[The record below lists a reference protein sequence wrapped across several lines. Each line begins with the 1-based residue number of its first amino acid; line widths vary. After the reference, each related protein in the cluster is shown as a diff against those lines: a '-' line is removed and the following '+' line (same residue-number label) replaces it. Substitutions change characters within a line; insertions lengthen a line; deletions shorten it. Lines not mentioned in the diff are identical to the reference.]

1 MAMNCLI
8 ILLINVLLQSSI
20 LPKKKI
26 KTLSIPIFR
35 KCGLKHSNSH
45 TTQPFVVPLSQLAL
59 QVVRRSD
66 CPIVTL
72 TETFGHSL

>member
-1 MAMNCLI
+1 MGMNCLI
-8 ILLINVLLQSSI
+8 ILLITVLLQSSI
-20 LPKKKI
+20 LPKKI

-35 KCGLKHSNSH
+35 ECGLKHSNSH
-45 TTQPFVVPLSQLAL
+45 RTQPFVVPLSQLAL

-72 TETFGHSL
+72 TETFGHSLS